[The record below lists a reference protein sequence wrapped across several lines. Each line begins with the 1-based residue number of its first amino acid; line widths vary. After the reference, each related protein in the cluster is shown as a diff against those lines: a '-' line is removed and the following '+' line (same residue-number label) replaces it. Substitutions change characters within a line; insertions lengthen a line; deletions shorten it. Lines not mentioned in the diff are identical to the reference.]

1 MPEWRKILEA
11 EDSDFGAIHRGEGR
25 LEPADRGREWVS
37 GHPDGTAAAVALD
50 GGEAQVQFRRA
61 KAGAILFERGIGR
74 GRLIPGIGNQL

>member
-1 MPEWRKILEA
+1 MARSIVGKAVWNPLIEA
-11 EDSDFGAIHRGEGR
+11 ASG
-25 LEPADRGREWVS
+25 VS

-61 KAGAILFERGIGR
+61 KAGASLFERGIGR